1 MNSVIFCFEGANDAG
16 KSTLLKK
23 LSTNS
28 LCQNFELGTTEKLQD
43 YEWWFHNS
51 SPYELIDEIIGLVTK
66 RERNL
71 QFCESKVCLVDK
83 GYMTLFS
90 KLKATF
96 LLRGIV
102 PNELSKYMVMKLKT
116 LIDR

>member
-28 LCQNFELGTTEKLQD
+28 LCQNFELGTIEKLQD

-71 QFCESKVCLVDK
+71 QFL
-83 GYMTLFS
+83 
-90 KLKATF
+90 
-96 LLRGIV
+96 
-102 PNELSKYMVMKLKT
+102 
-116 LIDR
+116 

>member
-43 YEWWFHNS
+43 YEWWFNNS
-51 SPYELIDEIIGLVTK
+51 SPYELIDEIIGLVTN

-71 QFCESKVCLVDK
+71 QFLWE
-83 GYMTLFS
+83 
-90 KLKATF
+90 
-96 LLRGIV
+96 
-102 PNELSKYMVMKLKT
+102 
-116 LIDR
+116 

>member
-23 LSTNS
+23 LSNNF
-28 LCQNFELGTTEKLQD
+28 LWQNFELDTTEKLQD

-71 QFCESKVCLVDK
+71 QFLWE
-83 GYMTLFS
+83 
-90 KLKATF
+90 
-96 LLRGIV
+96 
-102 PNELSKYMVMKLKT
+102 
-116 LIDR
+116 